1 MSFVIPLAKL
11 VVGSAVSVSVWKVV
25 GDIVKNNVTVV
36 TRADTAKVLAGS
48 TALSAV
54 VTKHTHDYILGG
66 VDSMAAWYENRH
78 KTDDTPES
86 SE

>member
-25 GDIVKNNVTVV
+25 GDIVKNNANVV
-36 TRADTAKVLAGS
+36 TKVDTAKVLAGS

-54 VTKHTHDYILGG
+54 VTKHTNDYILGG
-66 VDSMAAWYENRH
+66 VDSMAAWYENRN
-78 KTDDTPES
+78 KKDVTPGS